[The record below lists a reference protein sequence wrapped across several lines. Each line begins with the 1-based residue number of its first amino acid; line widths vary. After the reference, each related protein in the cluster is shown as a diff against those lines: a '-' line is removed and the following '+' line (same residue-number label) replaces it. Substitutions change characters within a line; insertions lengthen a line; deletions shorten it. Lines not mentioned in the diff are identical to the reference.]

1 MKEDKA
7 KASYDFEEDIFLAR
21 PIERKYESSFQIDN
35 FIFDLDKENKI
46 IGLEMF
52 NASKVFGIPK
62 AFLKNIGSGKLEVVI
77 SKQYIIVNI
86 QIKTKV
92 RNSDRVNSLS
102 IERVRPEFVNQA
114 ELHLAI
120 A

>member
-1 MKEDKA
+1 M
-7 KASYDFEEDIFLAR
+7 SNIFSNFFENKKFKQSESLCSLATLV
-21 PIERKYESSFQIDN
+21 
-35 FIFDLDKENKI
+35 IFDLDKENKI